1 MERLRRILKK
11 AKNRLF
17 PLRNVVGVG
26 LGYKETGRENT
37 GELSVVVFVS
47 RKEHHRDLGPDDTI
61 PRTID
66 AVPTDVVEIGEVKFL
81 VERTGKLRPAKPG
94 ISIGHQQI
102 TAGTL
107 GALVRDNDTG
117 EVLILSN
124 NHVLANSTNGHDGR
138 AALGDMILQPGP
150 YDGGT
155 QDDAIAVLHRF
166 VPINAEL
173 RSPECAVAK
182 LAERIENRILR
193 VVRPDYKVQF
203 LKAEAKGNLVDCAVA
218 KPLSPRLVSPEIVEI
233 GYVNGVETMKPG
245 LKVQKSAR
253 TTGLTRG
260 EIKTIAT
267 TLRVQMAPDTYA
279 IFTDQAVADLQS
291 AGGDSGSLVL
301 DEENNAVGLLFAGS
315 DKYTIINQIN
325 YVLDQLGVSLVTG
338 KEDEK

>member
-37 GELSVVVFVS
+37 GELSVVVLVS

-182 LAERIENRILR
+182 LAGKRSKTGYCAWCGRIIR
-193 VVRPDYKVQF
+193 Y
-203 LKAEAKGNLVDCAVA
+203 
-218 KPLSPRLVSPEIVEI
+218 SS
-233 GYVNGVETMKPG
+233 
-245 LKVQKSAR
+245 
-253 TTGLTRG
+253 
-260 EIKTIAT
+260 
-267 TLRVQMAPDTYA
+267 
-279 IFTDQAVADLQS
+279 
-291 AGGDSGSLVL
+291 
-301 DEENNAVGLLFAGS
+301 
-315 DKYTIINQIN
+315 
-325 YVLDQLGVSLVTG
+325 
-338 KEDEK
+338 